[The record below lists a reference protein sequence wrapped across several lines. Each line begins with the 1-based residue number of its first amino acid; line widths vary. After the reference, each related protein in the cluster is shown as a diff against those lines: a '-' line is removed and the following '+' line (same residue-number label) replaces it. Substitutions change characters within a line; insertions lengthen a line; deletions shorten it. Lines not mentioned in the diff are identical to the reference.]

1 MSFASIA
8 TEFILSD
15 SLIREPKDLRAKGL
29 RLELATDR
37 MIKFISVGLPLLL
50 VSAALAKE
58 ISLKSQITCFPPSNF
73 SLKQATY
80 VDLYCWETLL
90 HRHLQT
96 PGNVQTS
103 LWIHKVFPYSL
114 LVIGMIM
121 YIPAL
126 IWKVFVTPTLIAD
139 LLFIIDEL
147 DKAYNRSIKVAQ
159 LIVKKHENS
168 PNAKRLIQEELDRAR
183 KEKFFEFPL
192 LQRYLACK
200 SHSHYFVCMYY
211 MRQLLLLVFIAGACL
226 YLVYCHFPAFFHDE
240 FSCSIKSGLLAND
253 PNIPAVIQCKLTSVT
268 IFKMIS
274 VVNGAVYLLLTPMII
289 YTLLQLCYWDKQF
302 LAVYEI
308 LPAFDLVSRK
318 MLGCALNDL
327 NIILHFLRAN
337 INQLESF
344 NRLAV
349 LCIVKDVSAGG
360 KGYTLVD
367 MMTLL
372 VGLENYTQEGGSCI
386 TARENGATGLH
397 HRGYLG
403 PQREGQQGRFQT
415 REATDWTCANPQSSS
430 SC

>member
-96 PGNVQTS
+96 PGSVQTS

-200 SHSHYFVCMYY
+200 SRSHYFVCMYY

-274 VVNGAVYLLLTPMII
+274 VVNGAVYLLLVPMII

-308 LPAFDLVSRK
+308 LPAFDLVSKK

-360 KGYTLVD
+360 TGYTLVD

-372 VGLENYTQEGGSCI
+372 VGLENYTAEGGSCI
-386 TARENGATGLH
+386 TVRENGATGLH